1 MAYQFDKTIVAQK
14 SKLMHSAFAS
24 VSDDVAQEL
33 ADQAWLVVN
42 RVKLPDDMQE
52 MGAKLYTAHLLYNF
66 SFGGM
71 ASGSNE
77 SLEVGSLKKSTAG
90 GQYLAPDL
98 HKKDPFY
105 HDWLD
110 LVRRYGKGWG
120 VGLVVVR

>member
-1 MAYQFDKTIVAQK
+1 MSYEFDATIVAK
-14 SKLMHSAFAS
+14 KARLMHGGFATIG
-24 VSDDVAQEL
+24 DDVAQEF

-52 MGAKLYTAHLLYNF
+52 LGTKLYTAHLLYNY

-71 ASGSNE
+71 ASGNNE
-77 SLEVGSLKKSTAG
+77 SLEAGPLKKSTTG
-90 GQYLAPDL
+90 GSYFAPD
-98 HKKDPFY
+98 KIFKDPFY

-120 VGLVVVR
+120 IGLGVVQ